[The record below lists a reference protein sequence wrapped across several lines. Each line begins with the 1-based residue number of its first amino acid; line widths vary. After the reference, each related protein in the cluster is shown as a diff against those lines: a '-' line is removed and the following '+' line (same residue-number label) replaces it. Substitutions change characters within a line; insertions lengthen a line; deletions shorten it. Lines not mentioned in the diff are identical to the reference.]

1 MVPLAVWA
9 NVSDVAKRTRQKA
22 AASFAK
28 KPLRRPSPVAM
39 VFDKLIKLLLES
51 LTEGHVAAL
60 RARHA
65 RVYSGGLTQK
75 QESFPRPERWILNG
89 LGDFAPSSETEIQ
102 ISKSRRPN
110 F

>member
-9 NVSDVAKRTRQKA
+9 NVSDVAKRARQRT

-28 KPLRRPSPVAM
+28 KPPGRPSPVAM

-51 LTEGHVAAL
+51 LTEGHAAAL

-65 RVYSGGLTQK
+65 CVYSGRFNAKARIVPTSRALD
-75 QESFPRPERWILNG
+75 FERFGRLRAIIRDGNS
-89 LGDFAPSSETEIQ
+89 DI
-102 ISKSRRPN
+102 
-110 F
+110 